1 MISSESINYSKYSII
16 NENNKNLST
25 DLEMIHQNK
34 KEDKKENNNESN
46 LNSFQTENEKDND
59 KLIPLPEK
67 EGDLSNNGLLYR
79 NSIEKKNPKF
89 LGKCLALFY
98 NSEGNPRITIGPDC
112 KIIIF
117 NI

>member
-16 NENNKNLST
+16 NENNNNLST
-25 DLEMIHQNK
+25 DLEMAQQNK
-34 KEDKKENNNESN
+34 KEEEKANNNESN
-46 LNSFQTENEKDND
+46 SNLIINENEKDND
-59 KLIPLPEK
+59 NLISLPEK
-67 EGDLSNNGLLYR
+67 EGNFSNSVLLYG

-89 LGKCLALFY
+89 LGKSLALLY